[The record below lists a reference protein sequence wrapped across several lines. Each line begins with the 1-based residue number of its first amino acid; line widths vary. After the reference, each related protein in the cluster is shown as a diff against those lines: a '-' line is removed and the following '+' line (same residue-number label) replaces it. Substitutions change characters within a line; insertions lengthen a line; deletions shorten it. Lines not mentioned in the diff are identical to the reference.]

1 MAQFW
6 LSDPW
11 SGDPLPT
18 FDQLRRGLDDV
29 FERFTSGVAR
39 RSRVF
44 PAVNIYESSDGYVL
58 TAELPGMSA
67 DDVDISV
74 EGNRI
79 TLSGERRIQHPA
91 SAGKHRVER
100 ATGTFRRVIDLP
112 RGLDP
117 DKAEAVCKHGVL
129 MIRVPHA
136 EDQKPRRIAVKAS

>member
-6 LSDPW
+6 LTDPW
-11 SGDPLPT
+11 SGDPRPT

-29 FERFTSGVAR
+29 FERFTSGVGR

-44 PAVNIYESSDGYVL
+44 PPVNIYDTPDGYVL
-58 TAELPGMSA
+58 TAELPGLSA
-67 DDVDISV
+67 GDVEISV

-91 SAGKHRVER
+91 NAGLHRVER
-100 ATGTFRRVIDLP
+100 ATGSFRRVVDLP

-117 DKAEAVCKHGVL
+117 EKAEAVCRHGVL
-129 MIRVPHA
+129 MVRIPKA
-136 EDQKPRRIAVKAS
+136 EDQKPRRISVKAN